1 MFFKPASILLFL
13 SAKKNSL
20 LFKKYFLNDDTL
32 WLFGSRV
39 DDTKRGG
46 DIDLC
51 IQTHELDRKKQ
62 FERKMYFL
70 VDLEKYLGEQK
81 IDLVMTS
88 FDGLD
93 ERPIVQH
100 ALKTGIQLQ

>member
-1 MFFKPASILLFL
+1 MMRLNQQAVTKIT
-13 SAKKNSL
+13 SAFTKH
-20 LFKKYFLNDDTL
+20 FLNGDKL

-51 IQTHELDRKKQ
+51 IQTQELDRKKQ
-62 FERKMYFL
+62 FERKMHFL

-81 IDLVMTS
+81 IDVVMTS

-100 ALKTGIQLQ
+100 ALKTGISLR

>member
-1 MFFKPASILLFL
+1 MRL
-13 SAKKNSL
+13 SQEAVTAIIEA
-20 LFKKYFLNDDTL
+20 FKKHFLNGDAL

-51 IQTHELDRKKQ
+51 IQTHEEDRKKL
-62 FERKMYFL
+62 FERKIHFL

-81 IDLVMTS
+81 IDVVITT
-88 FDGLD
+88 FDEVD

-100 ALKTGIQLQ
+100 ALKTGIPLQ